1 MTFDEL
7 KTELEAR
14 GFDHLS
20 DTRLGQYV
28 NQARAELDGM
38 HMWPYREES
47 VTGAAP
53 LAITDLVRVEQV
65 VDADTD
71 RVLAP
76 SDYSTL
82 LEAFGDNLETA
93 GTPQYFYVGTP
104 AGVPNVAT
112 YPVGTGN
119 IEVQYYARTPEL
131 SAAGDEPACP
141 DEYHLLIVDLAQVRA
156 LRDSDEFG
164 SAESLRSS
172 VERDLERM
180 RFDLLLQHQGPMF
193 QKTSWTS
200 AWDW

>member
-1 MTFDEL
+1 MTFTEL
-7 KTELEAR
+7 KAELEAR

-38 HMWPYREES
+38 HMWPYREAS

-53 LAITDLVRVEQV
+53 LAVTDCVRVEQV

-71 RVLAP
+71 RVLQP

-82 LEAFGDNLETA
+82 LEAFQDNLTTA
-93 GTPQYFYVGTP
+93 GSPLYFYVGTP
-104 AGVPNVAT
+104 SGVPTIGT

-119 IEVQYYARTPEL
+119 IEVQYYARTTDL
-131 SAAGDEPACP
+131 SAGSDEPACP
-141 DEYHLLIVDLAQVRA
+141 DEYHLLICDLAQVRA

-200 AWDW
+200 ASDW

>member
-1 MTFDEL
+1 VTFTEL
-7 KTELEAR
+7 KAELAAR

-47 VTGAAP
+47 VTGASP
-53 LAITDLVRVEQV
+53 LAISDLVRIEQV

-71 RVLAP
+71 RVLTPA
-76 SDYSTL
+76 DYSSL
-82 LEAFGDNLETA
+82 IESFQDNLETT
-93 GTPQYFYVGTP
+93 GTPEFFYVGTP
-104 AGVPNVAT
+104 SGVPTVAT

-119 IEVQYYARTPEL
+119 IEVQYYKRTVDL
-131 SAAGDEPACP
+131 SAGSDEPACP
-141 DEYHLLIVDLAQVRA
+141 EEYHLLLCDLAQVRA

-164 SAESLRSS
+164 SAETLRGS

-180 RFDLLLQHQGPMF
+180 RFDLLVQHMGPGYMRVTWAS
-193 QKTSWTS
+193 Q
-200 AWDW
+200 DW

>member
-1 MTFDEL
+1 MTFTEL
-7 KTELEAR
+7 KAELEAR

-47 VTGAAP
+47 VSGAAP
-53 LAITDLVRVEQV
+53 LAISDMVRVEQV

-71 RVLAP
+71 RVLQP

-82 LEAFGDNLETA
+82 LEAFQDNLE
-93 GTPQYFYVGTP
+93 GTGSPLYFYVGTP
-104 AGVPNVAT
+104 SGVPTVAT
-112 YPVGTGN
+112 YPVGSGN
-119 IEVQYYARTPEL
+119 IEVQYYARTPDL

-141 DEYHLLIVDLAQVRA
+141 EEYHLLLCDLATVRA
-156 LRDSDEFG
+156 LRDSDEWG
-164 SAESLRSS
+164 AAETLRGS

-193 QKTSWTS
+193 QKTSWGS
-200 AWDW
+200 ASDW